1 MTKAAIR
8 KNNMKCVRVVGAGL
22 YGATVAR
29 VLAESGVEVLLIEAS
44 GRIAGNIADRVVSG
58 VHTCY
63 HGAHIFHTNSE
74 RVSAFLLRFTNPV
87 PYEHRVVGERH
98 GKKLPLPFNLRA
110 FRAVMGFTTEEE
122 SRSYVASLPKNP
134 ASRNVEDWCMSNIGP
149 ELYGAYVKD
158 YTEKQWGRPCNELPA
173 SIIERLPVRFDN
185 DETYFRNAKFQW
197 MPDRGYTDMVRS
209 MLDHPR
215 INVHLDTS
223 FSAEDYDSI
232 PTFYSGE
239 IDKLLD
245 YQFGPLAYR
254 GLRFEDVYRRTQ
266 GTAVINNL
274 NPGDHT
280 RTIEHQQFYKSAQI
294 MRDLARQTLEFP
306 QDWKVGDH
314 PYYPVNDTDNQAVY
328 DLYRTK
334 AAREFPNIIFGGR
347 LGSYRYYDMD
357 QVVAMALKDAND
369 YLKSQ
374 EVHLHP

>member
-1 MTKAAIR
+1 
-8 KNNMKCVRVVGAGL
+8 
-22 YGATVAR
+22 
-29 VLAESGVEVLLIEAS
+29 
-44 GRIAGNIADRVVSG
+44 
-58 VHTCY
+58 
-63 HGAHIFHTNSE
+63 
-74 RVSAFLLRFTNPV
+74 
-87 PYEHRVVGERH
+87 
-98 GKKLPLPFNLRA
+98 
-110 FRAVMGFTTEEE
+110 
-122 SRSYVASLPKNP
+122 
-134 ASRNVEDWCMSNIGP
+134 
-149 ELYGAYVKD
+149 
-158 YTEKQWGRPCNELPA
+158 
-173 SIIERLPVRFDN
+173 
-185 DETYFRNAKFQW
+185 
-197 MPDRGYTDMVRS
+197 
-209 MLDHPR
+209 
-215 INVHLDTS
+215 VHLDTS